1 MRNIAYEEHGARLN
15 YPTITDTKKDI
26 EVAYE
31 EHVPSS
37 ALDLNYPTITDTKK
51 EIEVAYEEHGAISA

>member
-1 MRNIAYEEHGARLN
+1 MRNTVPSSALDLN

-31 EHVPSS
+31 EH
-37 ALDLNYPTITDTKK
+37 
-51 EIEVAYEEHGAISA
+51 GAIISA